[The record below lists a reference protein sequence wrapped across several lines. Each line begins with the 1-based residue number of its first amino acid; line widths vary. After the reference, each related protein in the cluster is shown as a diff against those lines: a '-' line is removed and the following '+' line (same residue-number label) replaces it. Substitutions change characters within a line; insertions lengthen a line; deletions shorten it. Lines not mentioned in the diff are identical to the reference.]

1 MRSDAVSTAREAR
14 CRCLPR
20 WRGFPGRPDAA
31 GLSAGE
37 LKSPCGADWVLSLRS
52 PAPYPSFLRRCS
64 PEPLPV
70 ATASRRRHR
79 NAACRRSPERLPVRR
94 LIVPAAGGATSAV
107 PGQLGILRSL
117 REASASVASKQASRT
132 TSCEAGLPLLSGTR
146 CRNACNSSRGQAS
159 GYAKQSF
166 QRSEFSRKNVAP
178 IRRVEAAP
186 LAPTYQPCLARS
198 QSRRSRRIA
207 SAEIG
212 DARRVFSGLDPA
224 CIPCLAWR
232 RRGGC
237 RRSAAARS
245 PAARIPPVRQSRHL
259 MSRSRASD
267 VDACPVSASLLGE
280 QRQRLLPAEVAR
292 TQRLRADVGGSACRF
307 HAVVAHVP
315 RSTTALRKRRRTLE

>member
-1 MRSDAVSTAREAR
+1 MARV
-14 CRCLPR
+14 
-20 WRGFPGRPDAA
+20 PGRPDAA
-31 GLSAGE
+31 GLSVGE
-37 LKSPCGADWVLSLRS
+37 LKSPCGADWGLSLRS

-70 ATASRRRHR
+70 ATASRRRRR

-132 TSCEAGLPLLSGTR
+132 TSCEAGLPPLSGTR

-166 QRSEFSRKNVAP
+166 QPSEFSRKNVAP

-212 DARRVFSGLDPA
+212 DARRVFRPGSRMYSVSRLVPLRRLSPFSSGSIA
-224 CIPCLAWR
+224 CRTHSSCTPVASPDEPLPR
-232 RRGGC
+232 LGRGRLSSLG
-237 RRSAAARS
+237 
-245 PAARIPPVRQSRHL
+245 
-259 MSRSRASD
+259 
-267 VDACPVSASLLGE
+267 VSAGRAAPAS
-280 QRQRLLPAEVAR
+280 LPAEVAR